1 MSSGSER
8 PPRPGR
14 APRIVVVAPHLGL
27 GGAQRVVCCMASYWV
42 DRGCD
47 VSVVTLVNTRADF
60 HRLPPGVTRILLP
73 ESDWPLVRTR
83 RFLVRLFEGR
93 ELVTDSFRSGG
104 ERSPSG
110 AGASGGA
117 AEPGG
122 RALGG
127 RRRLDSLREA
137 YIFLLG
143 VRDRIFGY
151 IARHRLLG
159 SSGPVY
165 ARVLRA
171 VEWKVEAL
179 RGVLQRA
186 APDAVLSVLG
196 ATNIISIAASAGL
209 SHRTVISER
218 NDPTRQRLDA
228 PWHDLRPLIYG
239 QADAVSA
246 NSRGA
251 LEAMRAY
258 CPAEKLCLAPNP
270 LILPDAAVGAARSD
284 AVLFLARLV
293 PQKAPDVL
301 IEAFARLHRRRPDWE
316 LHLAGDGPL
325 EEPLRMRV
333 EALGLTGAVTF
344 HGVVADPSPL
354 LVRCPVF
361 VLPSRFEGTPNALL
375 EAMAHRMACIVSDA
389 SPGPLRLVED
399 GVSGLVVETD
409 SVPDLAAA
417 LERLAADE
425 PLRRRLGDTA
435 FDRVRGFGLDRIGPI
450 WDRILF
456 PAGGSAPS

>member
-1 MSSGSER
+1 
-8 PPRPGR
+8 
-14 APRIVVVAPHLGL
+14 
-27 GGAQRVVCCMASYWV
+27 MASYWV

-93 ELVTDSFRSGG
+93 ELVTDSFRNGG

-110 AGASGGA
+110 AGAS
-117 AEPGG
+117 EPGD
-122 RALGG
+122 RAPGG
-127 RRRLDSLREA
+127 RRRLDGLREA

-143 VRDRIFGY
+143 IRDRIFGY

-159 SSGPVY
+159 SSGAVY

-179 RGVLQRA
+179 RSVLQRA

-196 ATNIISIAASAGL
+196 ATNIICTAASAGL
-209 SHRTVISER
+209 PHRTVISER
-218 NDPTRQRLDA
+218 NDPSRQRLDA

-258 CPAEKLCLAPNP
+258 CPPEKLCLAPNP
-270 LILPDAAVGAARSD
+270 LVLPDAVVGAARSD

-301 IEAFARLHRRRPDWE
+301 IEAFSRLHSRRSEWA

-325 EEPLRMRV
+325 EEPLRARV
-333 EALGLTGAVTF
+333 QALGLAGAVAF

-354 LVRCPVF
+354 LVGCPIF

-389 SPGPLRLVED
+389 SPGPLRLIED
-399 GVSGLVVETD
+399 GVSGLVVATD

-417 LERLAADE
+417 LERLAGDE
-425 PLRRRLGDTA
+425 PLRRRLGEAA
-435 FDRVRGFGLDRIGPI
+435 FERVRGFGLDRIGPI

-456 PAGGSAPS
+456 PAGAPAPS

>member
-1 MSSGSER
+1 
-8 PPRPGR
+8 
-14 APRIVVVAPHLGL
+14 
-27 GGAQRVVCCMASYWV
+27 MASYWV
-42 DRGCD
+42 DRGYD

-93 ELVTDSFRSGG
+93 ELVTDSFRNGG

-117 AEPGG
+117 AEAGD
-122 RALGG
+122 RAPGG
-127 RRRLDSLREA
+127 RRRLDGLREA

-159 SSGPVY
+159 SSGAVY

-196 ATNIISIAASAGL
+196 ATNIISTAASAGL
-209 SHRTVISER
+209 PHRTVISER
-218 NDPTRQRLDA
+218 NDPSRQRLDA

-258 CPAEKLCLAPNP
+258 CPPEKLCLAPNP
-270 LILPDAAVGAARSD
+270 LVLPDAVVGAARSD

-301 IEAFARLHRRRPDWE
+301 IEAFARLHSRRPSGRSTSPGTDRWRSRCGR
-316 LHLAGDGPL
+316 AYRRSVWPG
-325 EEPLRMRV
+325 
-333 EALGLTGAVTF
+333 
-344 HGVVADPSPL
+344 PSPSTASSRIRP
-354 LVRCPVF
+354 RCW
-361 VLPSRFEGTPNALL
+361 
-375 EAMAHRMACIVSDA
+375 
-389 SPGPLRLVED
+389 
-399 GVSGLVVETD
+399 
-409 SVPDLAAA
+409 SV
-417 LERLAADE
+417 
-425 PLRRRLGDTA
+425 
-435 FDRVRGFGLDRIGPI
+435 
-450 WDRILF
+450 
-456 PAGGSAPS
+456 APSSCCRRGSRGPRTRCWRPWRIAWPASCPTPRRGPCG

>member
-8 PPRPGR
+8 PPRGGR

-27 GGAQRVVCCMASYWV
+27 GGAQRVVSCMASYWV
-42 DRGCD
+42 DRGYD

-60 HRLPPGVTRILLP
+60 HRLPPGVTRIPLP

-104 ERSPSG
+104 EHSASG
-110 AGASGGA
+110 AGAS
-117 AEPGG
+117 EPGG
-122 RALGG
+122 RAAGGG
-127 RRRLDSLREA
+127 RRKLDGLREA

-159 SSGPVY
+159 SSGAVY

-218 NDPTRQRLDA
+218 NDPSRQRLDA

-258 CPAEKLCLAPNP
+258 CPAKKLCLAPNP
-270 LILPDAAVGAARSD
+270 LILPDTAAGAVRSD
-284 AVLFLARLV
+284 AVVFLARLV

-301 IEAFARLHRRRPDWE
+301 IEAFARLHRRRPEWV

-325 EEPLRMRV
+325 HEPLRTRV
-333 EALGLTGAVTF
+333 EALGLAGAVTF

-399 GVSGLVVETD
+399 GVSGLVVATD

-425 PLRRRLGDTA
+425 LLRRRLGEAA
-435 FDRVRGFGLDRIGPI
+435 FERVRGFGLDRIGPV

-456 PAGGSAPS
+456 PAGAPAPS